1 MSIVDTDNYVSKR
14 PKNMNITGDEHMN
27 TTSQAA
33 VIEEN
38 KHMNAY
44 RQTISKGDQH
54 MNTTRNQHMNTHR
67 QAAIIVG
74 ILFIIASVTAIL
86 GLLLYTPILTGP
98 DYLVNGAENSTRVIV
113 GALMEFI
120 LACTAIGTAIGLFPV
135 LKSYGERIAVGH
147 LLFRFFEAVVIT
159 VGIIAV
165 LSLLTLSQDFVA
177 AGALDAS
184 AYHASG
190 TLLHAVYK
198 WTSMFGPLFLLGI
211 NTMMY
216 SYLLF
221 KSKLVPRLLALMGL
235 TGAALVL
242 GYAMLVMFGV
252 VIHGSGP
259 ATLMVAPIAFYEMIL
274 AMWLIVK
281 GFNPTAIAAE
291 PVQTTANDLLSA
303 A

>member
-1 MSIVDTDNYVSKR
+1 
-14 PKNMNITGDEHMN
+14 MN
-27 TTSQAA
+27 T
-33 VIEEN
+33 N
-38 KHMNAY
+38 
-44 RQTISKGDQH
+44 
-54 MNTTRNQHMNTHR
+54 R

-74 ILFIIASVTAIL
+74 VLFIIASVTAIL

-98 DYLVNGAENSTRVIV
+98 DYLLNGAENSTRVIV

-135 LKSYGERIAVGH
+135 LKPYGERIALSH
-147 LLFRFFEAVVIT
+147 LFFRFFEAVVIT
-159 VGIIAV
+159 VGIVAV

-177 AGALDAS
+177 AGAPDAS
-184 AYHASG
+184 TYHASG

-221 KSKLVPRLLALMGL
+221 KSKLVPRPLAVLGL
-235 TGAALVL
+235 TGATLVL
-242 GYAMLVMFGV
+242 GYAMLVMFGGV
-252 VIHGSGP
+252 VQGVGM
-259 ATLMVAPIAFYEMIL
+259 ATLLVAPIGLYEMIL
-274 AMWLIVK
+274 AVWLIVK
-281 GFNPTAIAAE
+281 GFNPSAITAESAQPA
-291 PVQTTANDLLSA
+291 TNALLSA